1 MLIYIITND
10 INDKVYIGQT
20 TKTLENRI
28 MTHHNSMIS
37 GVNTHIYNAMR
48 KYGWDKFH
56 FREIATAE
64 SQEDLDYLEQYY
76 IAKYNSVKNGYNMAF
91 GGSTNTMDSP
101 VVKAKH
107 DAKMKSPEVRKQ
119 ISESMK
125 ASYAERGG
133 PSEEHRKHLSESRKA
148 LYASEKG
155 QEVRAKFRQSFK
167 LSSEHFKALNDVKN
181 KSVYC
186 IDELGHVVAEF
197 ERVKDAAKWW
207 YDQGYVV
214 KDYYTL
220 CDKIKE
226 SSKKDKYIK
235 GLKWIY
241 RV

>member
-10 INDKVYIGQT
+10 VNDKVYIGQT
-20 TKTLENRI
+20 TKTLEERI
-28 MTHHNSMIS
+28 QGHRNSMVT
-37 GVNTHIYNAMR
+37 GVTTHIYNAMR

-56 FREIATAE
+56 FRQIATAE
-64 SQEDLDYLEQYY
+64 TQEDLDYLEQYY
-76 IAKYNSVKNGYNMAF
+76 ISKYDSVRNDYNMAF

-107 DAKMKSPEVRKQ
+107 DAKMRSPEVRKQ

-133 PSEEHRKHLSESRKA
+133 PTSEHRKHLSESRKA

-155 QEVRAKFRQSFK
+155 ESIKQKFRQSFK
-167 LSSEHFKALNDVKN
+167 LSPEHFKALNDAKN

-186 IDELGHVVAEF
+186 IDQSGQLVAEF
-197 ERVKDAAKWW
+197 SRVKDAAQWW
-207 YDQGYVV
+207 YDQGYKV
-214 KDYYTL
+214 KDITQL
-220 CDKIKE
+220 SDKIRE
-226 SSKKDKYIK
+226 SYKQDRYIK

>member
-10 INDKVYIGQT
+10 VNDKVYIGQT

-28 MTHHNSMIS
+28 QNHHNSMVT
-37 GVNTHIYNAMR
+37 GVDTHIYRAMR
-48 KYGWDKFH
+48 KYGWEKFH
-56 FREIATAE
+56 FRQIATAE

-76 IAKYNSVKNGYNMAF
+76 IAKYDSVKNGYNMSF

-101 VVKAKH
+101 IVKAKH
-107 DAKMKSPEVRKQ
+107 DAKMRSPEVRKQ

-133 PSEEHRKHLSESRKA
+133 PTEEHRKHLSESRKA

-155 QEVRAKFRQSFK
+155 DEIREKFRKSFK
-167 LSSEHFKALNDVKN
+167 FSAEHFKALNDSKN

-186 IDELGHVVAEF
+186 VNESGEVIAEF
-197 ERVKDAAKWW
+197 ERVKDAAQWW
-207 YDQGYVV
+207 YEQGYIV
-214 KDYYTL
+214 KDVSQL
-220 CDKIKE
+220 CDRIKQSYRE
-226 SSKKDKYIK
+226 DKYIK
-235 GLKWIY
+235 GIKWVY